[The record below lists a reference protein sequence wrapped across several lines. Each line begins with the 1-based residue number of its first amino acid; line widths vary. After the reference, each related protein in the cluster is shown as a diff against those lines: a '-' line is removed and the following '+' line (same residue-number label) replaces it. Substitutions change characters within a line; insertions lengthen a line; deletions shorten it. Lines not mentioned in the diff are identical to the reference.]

1 MRERAEAP
9 RGGLRAAGSARN
21 EYEYYSLFV
30 FEYSIMACIRIRFV
44 FVGLGIWLYLYLF
57 VSAMVTMATCPPPKV
72 ANFQAK
78 QWKKRPKKLIF
89 FQIIFVFANIL
100 LIWILSV
107 FESICWPWY
116 LEVFVSVYL
125 WGTGL
130 FAVSVGAK
138 KYSFLALLRSLIDN
152 NVTIIS

>member
-1 MRERAEAP
+1 MPFRFW
-9 RGGLRAAGSARN
+9 LDC
-21 EYEYYSLFV
+21 
-30 FEYSIMACIRIRFV
+30 FE
-44 FVGLGIWLYLYLF
+44 L
-57 VSAMVTMATCPPPKV
+57 
-72 ANFQAK
+72 N
-78 QWKKRPKKLIF
+78 IF
-89 FQIIFVFANIL
+89 

-138 KYSFLALLRSLIDN
+138 KYSFLALKYSQKVKISLYPGSQN
-152 NVTIIS
+152 GELCFSAHSYY

>member
-1 MRERAEAP
+1 
-9 RGGLRAAGSARN
+9 
-21 EYEYYSLFV
+21 
-30 FEYSIMACIRIRFV
+30 MACIRIRFV

-57 VSAMVTMATCPPPKV
+57 VSAMVTMATWPPQKSCHFPSK
-72 ANFQAK
+72 NME
-78 QWKKRPKKLIF
+78 KRPKKLIF

-138 KYSFLALLRSLIDN
+138 KYSFLALSSTPHRCWVRGMRCRCSGGLIFKNTNTRANHLFKDGK
-152 NVTIIS
+152 SSSSAQ